1 MPNPALAQA
10 PSTPSRSADAPS
22 RHASVAAEL
31 AALAS
36 LDLHALRVRWRKLFR
51 REAPAHLTRALLLR
65 ILAYRV
71 QANAFGDLDRETARF
86 LDRIARGR
94 RAGDKSPV
102 PPVAETRTL
111 KTGAQLVRE
120 HDGVLHRV
128 TVVEGGYAWADTTYR
143 SLSEVARAITG
154 TRWNG
159 PRFFGL
165 RDRPARGRAGDQA

>member
-1 MPNPALAQA
+1 MPNPALARA
-10 PSTPSRSADAPS
+10 PSTPSRSDNEPS
-22 RHASVAAEL
+22 REAAVAAEV
-31 AALAS
+31 AALAD
-36 LDLHALRVRWRKLFR
+36 LDLHGLRVRWRKLFR
-51 REAPAHLTRALLLR
+51 KQAPAHLSRALLVR

-86 LDRIARGR
+86 LDRIARQR
-94 RAGDKSPV
+94 RAGDKSPI

-111 KTGAQLVRE
+111 KVGAQLVRE

-128 TVVEGGYAWADTTYR
+128 TVAEGGYAWAGTTYR

-165 RDRPARGRAGDQA
+165 RDRPTRSTSGDEA